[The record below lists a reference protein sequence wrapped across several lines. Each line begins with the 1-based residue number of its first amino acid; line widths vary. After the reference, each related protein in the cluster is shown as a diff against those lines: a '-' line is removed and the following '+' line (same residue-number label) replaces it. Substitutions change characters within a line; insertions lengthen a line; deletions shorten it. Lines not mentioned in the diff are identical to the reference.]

1 MLDDNQTL
9 KEHVFSSDL
18 PILGRVIA
26 SLRKAWNSVATKW
39 YVRPL
44 LHQQTLF
51 NAQLVSY
58 LRNLEHRYQGQSQDV
73 AENIREL
80 GALAERLAYL
90 DRSEPR
96 K

>member
-1 MLDDNQTL
+1 
-9 KEHVFSSDL
+9 
-18 PILGRVIA
+18 
-26 SLRKAWNSVATKW
+26 
-39 YVRPL
+39 VRPL

-90 DRSEPR
+90 DSNEPDDER
-96 K
+96 LDRA